1 MVRDLPVKA
10 GDAGAVGWY
19 AVVGR
24 VDAPVAGRPVT
35 PPEPARPSSKDDTDV
50 QTHEIRQRFLDHFIR
65 AGHTE
70 VPSASLILD
79 DPNLLF
85 VNAGMVPFKPYF
97 LGEQTPPFDR
107 ATSVQKC
114 VRTLDIDEVG
124 ITTRHNTF
132 FQMAGNFSFGDYF
145 KREAIHFAWTL
156 LTNSVDDGGYGID
169 PQKLWPTVYLDD
181 DEAEAIWRDEIGV
194 PAERIQRRGLKDN
207 YWSMGVPGPCGPCSE
222 IFFDR
227 GPAYGVE
234 GGPEADEDRYIEIW
248 NLVFMQN
255 IRGPGGGK
263 DNYEILGPL
272 PKKNIDTGMGV
283 ERVACILQ
291 GVDNVYETDLC
302 KPIIDLAAQL
312 SGRQYGAGNHD
323 DDVRFRV
330 IADHSRTAALLI
342 GDGVLP
348 GNDGRGYVLRRLL
361 RRVVRSMRLL
371 GSDEPT
377 MGAITDKVIDLM
389 SPSYPVLAEQREHIL
404 TVAVGEETAFG
415 RTLAAGSKLFAD
427 AAQATKAAEKSTI
440 SGDDAFTLHDT
451 YGFPIDLTLEMAAEA
466 GLDVDQTGFTSLMAE
481 QKQRAKADATARKT
495 GHADVE
501 VFREFLDRGPTQ
513 FTGFDELVSEAKVL
527 GLIVDGARVRSA
539 GRGAEV
545 TVVLDRTPLY
555 AESGGQMADIGS
567 ITTSDGVR
575 LTVTDV
581 QKVGKSVW
589 LHRATV
595 DDGEIV
601 EGDEVIAAVDQGWRH
616 GATQGHS
623 GTHMVHAAL
632 RQVLGPSATQ
642 AGSLNRPGYLRFDF
656 HAGAP
661 LSEDQRRE
669 IEEISNSAVEAN
681 YPVHTF
687 ETGLA
692 EAKSMG
698 AMALFGENYG
708 DVVRV
713 VEIGGPFSMEL
724 CGGTHVAS
732 SAQIGPITVIGE
744 SSVGS
749 GVRRVEAYTG
759 LDSFRY
765 LSRERALLAGLA
777 SSLKVPSEEVP
788 GRVEQLVT
796 RLRDAEKQLEK
807 ARAEKARAAAAGLV
821 DSAVRVGAT
830 DIVAGAVPGLDA
842 NGLRQLAGDLRGR
855 VADRPAVVALF
866 STTGSGEDTK
876 VPFVIA
882 TTEAARSAGLKAGD
896 LVKEIAPLIGGR
908 GGGKPDLAQG
918 SGTDA
923 AGIDAAQARIRELV
937 AR

>member
-1 MVRDLPVKA
+1 M
-10 GDAGAVGWY
+10 
-19 AVVGR
+19 
-24 VDAPVAGRPVT
+24 
-35 PPEPARPSSKDDTDV
+35 
-50 QTHEIRQRFLDHFIR
+50 QTHDIRQRFLDHFIK

-114 VRTLDIDEVG
+114 VRTLDIEEVG

-145 KREAIHFAWTL
+145 KREAINFAWTL
-156 LTNSVDDGGYGID
+156 LTNSVDDGGYGIAAD
-169 PQKLWPTVYLDD
+169 KLWPTVYLDD

-207 YWSMGVPGPCGPCSE
+207 YWSMGIPGPCGPCSE
-222 IFFDR
+222 IFYDR
-227 GPAYGVE
+227 GPAYGRE

-255 IRGPGGGK
+255 VRGPGGGK
-263 DNYEILGPL
+263 EGYEILGPL
-272 PKKNIDTGMGV
+272 PKKNIDTGMGI

-302 KPIIDLAAQL
+302 KPIIDLAARL
-312 SGRQYGAGNHD
+312 TGRAYGAGSHD
-323 DDVRFRV
+323 DDVKFRV
-330 IADHSRTAALLI
+330 IADHARTATLLI

-361 RRVVRSMRLL
+361 RRVVRSVRLL
-371 GSDEPT
+371 GADQPT
-377 MGAITDKVIDLM
+377 MGDFINLVVDTMA
-389 SPSYPVLAEQREHIL
+389 PSYPNLAEQRTHIVD
-404 TVAVGEETAFG
+404 VAIGEEASFSK
-415 RTLAAGSKLFAD
+415 TLAAGSKLFAD
-427 AAQATKAAEKSTI
+427 AAQATKAAQHTTI

-466 GLDVDQTGFTSLMAE
+466 GLSVDQQGFTSLMAE

-495 GHADVE
+495 GHADLSVY
-501 VFREFLDRGPTQ
+501 REFLDRGPTT
-513 FTGFDELVSEAKVL
+513 FTGFDELVSEARVL
-527 GLIVDGARVRSA
+527 GLVSDGTRVRSA
-539 GRGAEV
+539 SPGQELV
-545 TVVLDRTPLY
+545 VVLDRSPLY
-555 AESGGQMADIGS
+555 AESGGQMADVGT
-567 ITTSDGVR
+567 ITTGDGVR
-575 LTVTDV
+575 LRITDV
-581 QKVGKSVW
+581 QKAGKSVW
-589 LHRATV
+589 LHKVTV
-595 DDGEIV
+595 DEGEIA
-601 EGDEVIAAVDQGWRH
+601 EGDEVIASVDQTWRH

-632 RQVLGPSATQ
+632 REVLGPTATQ

-656 HAGAP
+656 HSGKP
-661 LSEDQRRE
+661 LSESQRRE
-669 IEEISNSAVEAN
+669 IEEISNAAVEAN

-687 ETGLA
+687 ETGLT
-692 EAKSMG
+692 EAKQMG
-698 AMALFGENYG
+698 ALALFGENYG

-732 SAQIGPITVIGE
+732 SSQIGPVTVIGE

-749 GVRRVEAYTG
+749 GVRRVEAYVG
-759 LDSFRY
+759 MDSFRF
-765 LSRERALLAGLA
+765 LSKERALMAGLA

-788 GRVEQLVT
+788 GRVEQLVN
-796 RLRDAEKQLEK
+796 RLRDAEKQVERL
-807 ARAEKARAAAAGLV
+807 RADSARAAAGGLI
-821 DSAVRVGAT
+821 DSAVTAGSTLIVGGRLP
-830 DIVAGAVPGLDA
+830 DGLDA
-842 NGLRQLAGDLRGR
+842 NGLRSLATDLRGK
-855 VADRPAVVALF
+855 VAERPAVVALF
-866 STTGSGEDTK
+866 SSSTDGENTK
-876 VPFVIA
+876 VPFVVA
-882 TTEAARSAGLKAGD
+882 TTEAARGLGIKAGD
-896 LVKEIAPLIGGR
+896 IVKEVAGLVGGR

-923 AGIDAAQARIRELV
+923 GGVDAAMTRLRELV
-937 AR
+937 RDR